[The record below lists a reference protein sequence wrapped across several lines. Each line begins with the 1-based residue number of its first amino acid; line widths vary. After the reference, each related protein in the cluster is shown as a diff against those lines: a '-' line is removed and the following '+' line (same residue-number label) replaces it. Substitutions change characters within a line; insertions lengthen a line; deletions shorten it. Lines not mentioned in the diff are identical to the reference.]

1 MAIGRIEERILKRIA
16 LDYDMQYVW
25 NSTLSTVVGGEVVPE
40 TIIAAPGEGLHIYVV
55 FLMFQSNTGVTNWT
69 DITDSDGTVILGR
82 WYQNHDDE
90 NLNSNWAFA
99 TPIMLPENAALCR
112 VDEYT
117 FTLEHVIHVQ
127 YFVGPTRFDN

>member
-25 NSTLSTVVGGEVVPE
+25 NTTRSTLVDNLPVPE

-55 FLMFQSNTGVTNWT
+55 FLMFQSDAGITSWT
-69 DITDSDGTVILGR
+69 DITDSDGADILGR

-112 VDEYT
+112 LDQWAT
-117 FTLEHVIHVQ
+117 SAEHVIHIQ

>member
-25 NSTLSTVVGGEVVPE
+25 NSTLSPVVDGERVPE

-55 FLMFQSNTGVTNWT
+55 FLMFQSDAGITNWT
-69 DITDSDGTVILGR
+69 DITDSDGTSILGR
-82 WYQNHDDE
+82 WYQNHDSDI
-90 NLNSNWAFA
+90 NGVWTFA

-112 VDEYT
+112 LDQWAT
-117 FTLEHVIHVQ
+117 SAEHVIHIQ